1 MVTRAPGRHAWQD
14 AGVPIAEIS
23 EILISIPKL
32 LYALALVFLPLLLL
46 PLWIRAQRKERAAAD
61 ADADAAPS
69 E

>member
-1 MVTRAPGRHAWQD
+1 M
-14 AGVPIAEIS
+14 PIAEIS

-61 ADADAAPS
+61 AAADAAPS

>member
-1 MVTRAPGRHAWQD
+1 MVTRAPGRHAWQY

-46 PLWIRAQRKERAAAD
+46 PLWIRAQRKEGAAAD

>member
-1 MVTRAPGRHAWQD
+1 M
-14 AGVPIAEIS
+14 PIAEIS

-46 PLWIRAQRKERAAAD
+46 PLWIRAQRKEGAAAD